1 MSNYPTAIDGPSTLY
16 VPVNKTSAASL
27 ETTLTAGCLSGDT
40 TIQVADAIGPGF
52 PSAYG
57 VIRIGDETIIYTG
70 RTATTFTGCQRGA
83 SGSAAAHSSGAAV
96 RGLTDALFLL
106 ALQSAV
112 AAIQNAVGTAGAFN
126 FAAVAHSHAAS
137 DVTSGTMDVAR
148 LPLMG
153 VASSGTGGAAG
164 LVPASA
170 AGDQAKYLRADRTWQ
185 TVSGGSTTAASV
197 SFTPAGTIAA
207 TDVQAAIEEVNAEK
221 AGVSH
226 THAAAD
232 VTSGTFA
239 VARIPVMTAAS
250 PGAGGTG
257 GAVPASAAGDQDKF
271 LRADATWAALSSAG
285 LVPDTRQIIAGAGM
299 SGGGDLSADRTLTA
313 DVRTVHG
320 RTGNVVA
327 AAGDYNAPQIDISA
341 AGMPGWMSSPST
353 VKQAID
359 AIISKISSLESG
371 LSAYLTT
378 STAASTYCTIST
390 FNAHSHNLNVYA
402 DGGHDH
408 SGTVTPQADHIH
420 NGNTGT
426 PV

>member
-27 ETTLTAGCLSGDT
+27 ETTLTAGCLAGDT

-83 SGSAAAHSSGAAV
+83 SGSAAAHSSGSAV

-153 VASSGTGGAAG
+153 VASSGAGGAAG

-185 TVSGGSTTAASV
+185 TVSAGSTTASVVSV
-197 SFTPAGTIAA
+197 SAFSSMPNGNVQERLQDLWTGKVDQSIQVIAGT
-207 TDVQAAIEEVNAEK
+207 
-221 AGVSH
+221 
-226 THAAAD
+226 
-232 VTSGTFA
+232 
-239 VARIPVMTAAS
+239 
-250 PGAGGTG
+250 GATG
-257 GAVPASAAGDQDKF
+257 GGP
-271 LRADATWAALSSAG
+271 
-285 LVPDTRQIIAGAGM
+285 
-299 SGGGDLSADRTLTA
+299 LSANVTITP

-320 RTGNVVA
+320 RTGAVVA

-378 STAASTYCTIST
+378 ATAASTYCTIST

-420 NGNTGT
+420 HGNTGT